1 MFCKRKLLFHEDD
14 VEQNIKVLALPPNI
28 SHCAQHLNKNLF
40 SSFKEHLNKQMRKFL
55 RQSRWR
61 PLEKSHYNAL
71 FNVCSLSESAS
82 TSGAAAASSPAKAAD
97 YNEDD
102 YEPEDDDDDDDGKK
116 EDEAEAEDRVDDHD
130 NDGNSTEKEA
140 AEAQDGGE

>member
-40 SSFKEHLNKQMRKFL
+40 SSFKEHLNKQMRKLL
-55 RQSRWR
+55 RQSQWR
-61 PLEKSHYNAL
+61 PLEKSNYNAL

-82 TSGAAAASSPAKAAD
+82 TYGAATASAVATAAD
-97 YNEDD
+97 YHDDD
-102 YEPEDDDDDDDGKK
+102 YEPEELQPEDGDDDDDGNSR
-116 EDEAEAEDRVDDHD
+116 EEEEAKD
-130 NDGNSTEKEA
+130 
-140 AEAQDGGE
+140 QDGGE

>member
-82 TSGAAAASSPAKAAD
+82 TSGAATASAVATAAD
-97 YNEDD
+97 YHDDD
-102 YEPEDDDDDDDGKK
+102 YEPEELQPEDGDDDDDGNSR
-116 EDEAEAEDRVDDHD
+116 EEEEAKD
-130 NDGNSTEKEA
+130 
-140 AEAQDGGE
+140 QDGGE